1 MPSRVT
7 SSGGDRLVTG
17 PLSARPKS
25 VQLPASI
32 AAAIR
37 DHARA
42 ESPREACGIIV
53 GTAEAAAGGA
63 PVRWEPTRNSLGSP
77 TLYEIDA
84 TDLLRISIAT
94 DDADEAVWGIVHS
107 HVASKAEP
115 SSTDVLVAGYP
126 DALYLIVS
134 LARGHAAPDGAPGIR
149 AWWILDGE
157 AHEVELHIGRP

>member
-1 MPSRVT
+1 M
-7 SSGGDRLVTG
+7 
-17 PLSARPKS
+17 
-25 VQLPASI
+25 QLPAAI

-37 DHARA
+37 EHARG
-42 ESPREACGIIV
+42 ESPREACGIVV
-53 GTAEAAAGGA
+53 GTAEAADGGLA
-63 PVRWEPTRNSLGSP
+63 LRWEPTRNSLGSP

-84 TDLLRISIAT
+84 GDLLRISLAA
-94 DDADEAVWGIVHS
+94 DAADEAIWGIVHS

-134 LARGHAAPDGAPGIR
+134 VARGHAAPDGAPGIR

-157 AHEVELHIGRP
+157 AHEVAIEIS

>member
-1 MPSRVT
+1 M
-7 SSGGDRLVTG
+7 
-17 PLSARPKS
+17 
-25 VQLPASI
+25 QLPAAI

-37 DHARA
+37 AHARG
-42 ESPREACGIIV
+42 ESPREACGIVV
-53 GTAEAAAGGA
+53 GTAEAADGGLA
-63 PVRWEPTRNSLGSP
+63 LRWEPTRNSLGSP

-84 TDLLRISIAT
+84 GDLLRISLAA
-94 DDADEAVWGIVHS
+94 DAADEAIWGIVHS

-157 AHEVELHIGRP
+157 AHEVALQLV

>member
-1 MPSRVT
+1 MPSKAT
-7 SSGGDRLVTG
+7 SSGGEHPVTT
-17 PLSARPKS
+17 PLAARPKS
-25 VQLPASI
+25 FQLTAAI

-37 DHARA
+37 AHARA
-42 ESPREACGIIV
+42 ESPREACGIII
-53 GTAEAAAGGA
+53 GTAEAASGGVA
-63 PVRWEPTRNSLGSP
+63 LRWEPTRNSLGSP

-84 TDLLRISIAT
+84 TELLRISLAA
-94 DDADEAVWGIVHS
+94 DDADEAIWGIVHS

-134 LARGHAAPDGAPGIR
+134 LARGHAAPDSAPGIR

-157 AHEVELHIGRP
+157 AHEVALEIS

>member
-1 MPSRVT
+1 M
-7 SSGGDRLVTG
+7 
-17 PLSARPKS
+17 
-25 VQLPASI
+25 QLPAAI

-37 DHARA
+37 EHARG
-42 ESPREACGIIV
+42 ESPREACGIVV
-53 GTAEAAAGGA
+53 GTAEAADGGLA
-63 PVRWEPTRNSLGSP
+63 LRWEPTRNSLGSP

-84 TDLLRISIAT
+84 GDLLRISLAA
-94 DDADEAVWGIVHS
+94 DAADEAIWGIVHS

-157 AHEVELHIGRP
+157 AHEVAIEIS

>member
-1 MPSRVT
+1 MPSKAT
-7 SSGGDRLVTG
+7 SSGGEHLVTT
-17 PLSARPKS
+17 PLTARPSS
-25 VQLPASI
+25 VQLTAAI

-37 DHARA
+37 AHARA
-42 ESPREACGIIV
+42 ESPREACGIII
-53 GTAEAAAGGA
+53 GTAEAASGGA
-63 PVRWEPTRNSLGSP
+63 ALRWEPTRNSLGSP

-84 TDLLRISIAT
+84 TELLRISLAA
-94 DDADEAVWGIVHS
+94 DDADEAIWGIVHS

-134 LARGHAAPDGAPGIR
+134 LARGHASLNGEPGIR

-157 AHEVELHIGRP
+157 AHEVALEIS

>member
-1 MPSRVT
+1 MV
-7 SSGGDRLVTG
+7 
-17 PLSARPKS
+17 
-25 VQLPASI
+25 I
-32 AAAIR
+32 
-37 DHARA
+37 
-42 ESPREACGIIV
+42 
-53 GTAEAAAGGA
+53 GTAEAADGGLA
-63 PVRWEPTRNSLGSP
+63 LRWEPTRNSLGSP

-84 TDLLRISIAT
+84 GDLLRISLAA
-94 DDADEAVWGIVHS
+94 DAADEAIWGIVHS

-157 AHEVELHIGRP
+157 AHEVALQLV

>member
-1 MPSRVT
+1 M
-7 SSGGDRLVTG
+7 
-17 PLSARPKS
+17 
-25 VQLPASI
+25 QLPAAI

-37 DHARA
+37 EHARG
-42 ESPREACGIIV
+42 ESPREACGIVV
-53 GTAEAAAGGA
+53 GTAEAADGGLA
-63 PVRWEPTRNSLGSP
+63 LRWEPTRNSLGSP

-84 TDLLRISIAT
+84 GDLLRISLAA
-94 DDADEAVWGIVHS
+94 DAADEAIWGIVHS

-149 AWWILDGE
+149 AWWILDGA
-157 AHEVELHIGRP
+157 AHEVSLEIT

>member
-1 MPSRVT
+1 M
-7 SSGGDRLVTG
+7 
-17 PLSARPKS
+17 
-25 VQLPASI
+25 QLPAAI

-37 DHARA
+37 EHARG
-42 ESPREACGIIV
+42 ESPREACGIVV
-53 GTAEAAAGGA
+53 GTAEAADGGLA
-63 PVRWEPTRNSLGSP
+63 LRWEPTHNSLGSP

-84 TDLLRISIAT
+84 AELLRISLAA
-94 DDADEAVWGIVHS
+94 DAADEAIWGIVHS

-149 AWWILDGE
+149 AWWILDGA
-157 AHEVELHIGRP
+157 AHEVSLEIT